1 MLRTAALAIV
11 AVILCGCAA
20 NLSVTYLTYSAGSS
34 PSPDL
39 KGHQKFKLASPLI
52 LIESVKGEK
61 SGVLEVTFKTVPVD
75 EPGGPTYAIIPEASL
90 GVVSKV
96 GLATRPNSMVAHEV
110 TTEIEDKRIEFIKE
124 LGGIAVS
131 GIALTSAARAVPPL
145 GYRVVVD
152 LADALRSLKS
162 RDAVEVKALAGNV
175 VGPKDDPIKVVAVR
189 LSPVSA
195 DAVDRGNFPYSDVQ
209 SVFFYSACR
218 DATIEFSYQETS
230 YIGTVRIPDPN
241 FLQTVSLPKTGKV
254 AFHDQCGVSV
264 THGKVVTA
272 TSLEL
277 LKTTI
282 DQVKSIRDAQEMA
295 GKPAGGM
302 KQP

>member
-1 MLRTAALAIV
+1 MFRTATLAIFG
-11 AVILCGCAA
+11 AILCGCAA
-20 NLSVTYLTYSAGSS
+20 NLSVTYLTYPAGSP

-39 KGHQKFKLASPLI
+39 KGYQKFKLASPLI
-52 LIESVKGEK
+52 LIESIKGEK
-61 SGVLEVTFKTVPVD
+61 SGVPEVAFRTVPIE
-75 EPGGPTYAIIPEASL
+75 EPGGPTYAIIPETSF

-110 TTEIEDKRIEFIKE
+110 TTEIEDKRVEFIKE
-124 LGGIAVS
+124 LGGVIVS
-131 GIALTSAARAVPPL
+131 GIALTAAAMAVPPL

-175 VGPKDDPIKVVAVR
+175 LGPKNDAIKVVAVR

-195 DAVDRGNFPYSDVQ
+195 DAIDRGNFPYSDVQ
-209 SVFFYSACR
+209 SVLFYSACR
-218 DATIEFSYQETS
+218 DATIEFSYQETT
-230 YIGTVRIPDPN
+230 YVGTVRIPDPN
-241 FLQTVSLPKTGKV
+241 FLQTVGLPKTGKV

-264 THGKVVTA
+264 THGKAVTA

-282 DQVKSIRDAQEMA
+282 DQVKSVRDAQEKA
-295 GKPAGGM
+295 AKPPA
-302 KQP
+302 KK